1 MDSTSDRRLGP
12 DRRRRPR
19 GGRRGADPQG
29 FAPLVLAID
38 EDAEGGG
45 MREAIL
51 ISARFAVAPARSIDE
66 GLRVMRALRP
76 ELVIAHVHDI
86 RRLSEAIIAD
96 PVTAEVPLVAVID
109 DAQQKEG
116 ADLADGYV
124 ATNATPAMVL
134 EEIRRVMRARVE
146 S

>member
-1 MDSTSDRRLGP
+1 MEPTSERRLGP

-19 GGRRGADPQG
+19 GGRRDTDAQG

-38 EDAEGGG
+38 EDADGGG
-45 MREAIL
+45 IREAIL

-76 ELVIAHVHDI
+76 ELVIAHVRDM
-86 RRLSEAIIAD
+86 RRLSEAIIGD
-96 PVTAEVPLVAVID
+96 PVTAEVPLLAVID

-116 ADLADGYV
+116 ADLADGYI
-124 ATNATPAMVL
+124 ATTATPAMLL
-134 EEIRRVMRARVE
+134 EEIRRVLRARVI

>member
-1 MDSTSDRRLGP
+1 MNSILERRLGP

-19 GGRRGADPQG
+19 GGRRDTDPQG

-38 EDAEGGG
+38 EDADGGG
-45 MREAIL
+45 MREAVL

-76 ELVIAHVHDI
+76 ELVIAHVRDI
-86 RRLSEAIIAD
+86 RRLSEAIIGD
-96 PVTAEVPLVAVID
+96 PTTAEVPLVAVID
-109 DAQQKEG
+109 DAQHKEG

-124 ATNATPAMVL
+124 PTGATPAML
-134 EEIRRVMRARVE
+134 LDEIRRVMRARVE